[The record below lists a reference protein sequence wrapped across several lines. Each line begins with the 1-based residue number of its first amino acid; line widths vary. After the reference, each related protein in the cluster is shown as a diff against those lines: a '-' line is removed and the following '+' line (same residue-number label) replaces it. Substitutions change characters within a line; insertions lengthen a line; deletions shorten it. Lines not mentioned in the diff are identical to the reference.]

1 MQSFCKLLGYQ
12 GVRKVFGDMDE
23 SLVESVLH
31 KAAGEKADWNR
42 GFLDILRSGMN
53 GDSSMEAKQISRNV
67 IQSILLNESVYM
79 PVLHL
84 MLPMV
89 VEDKL
94 MYSELWIDPDD
105 RGNAAEE
112 EDGPAVRALIK
123 FDIEQLGFFDMFLL
137 YRDGKMEMQL
147 DIPDSL
153 LEKEKEIRQNVG
165 RILSENG
172 IRLENLVTGSSR
184 ESIPITEAFPQIT
197 EKRSGVNVRV

>member
-1 MQSFCKLLGYQ
+1 
-12 GVRKVFGDMDE
+12 
-23 SLVESVLH
+23 
-31 KAAGEKADWNR
+31 
-42 GFLDILRSGMN
+42 MN

>member
-1 MQSFCKLLGYQ
+1 M
-12 GVRKVFGDMDE
+12 
-23 SLVESVLH
+23 
-31 KAAGEKADWNR
+31 
-42 GFLDILRSGMN
+42 
-53 GDSSMEAKQISRNV
+53 
-67 IQSILLNESVYM
+67 
-79 PVLHL
+79 
-84 MLPMV
+84 
-89 VEDKL
+89 
-94 MYSELWIDPDD
+94 
-105 RGNAAEE
+105 
-112 EDGPAVRALIK
+112 RALIK